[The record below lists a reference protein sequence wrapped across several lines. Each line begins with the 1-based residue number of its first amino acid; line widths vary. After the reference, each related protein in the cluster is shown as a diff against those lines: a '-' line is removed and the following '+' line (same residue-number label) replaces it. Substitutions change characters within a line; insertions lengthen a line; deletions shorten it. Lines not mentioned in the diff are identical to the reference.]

1 MSRLDKIRARMAG
14 ADIDAILVT
23 SEINQHYLSEFEFQD
38 GLVLITHNNAYLIT
52 DFRYYEMALN
62 LANKSFRVVT
72 PKDKRREFLFDCVKK
87 DGVKRI
93 GFEGGT
99 LAFGAYNAYKDLFS
113 DCELLD
119 IGDMLDEARQIKDE
133 GELALMQ
140 KAQDIADA
148 AYSHVVKMIKPDMT
162 EIEVA
167 AEIEYAIRRGGAD
180 GVSFG
185 TIAVSGDASALPHG
199 TPRNVKLKSGFLTM
213 DFGARYKGYC
223 SDMTRTVSI
232 GRADGAM
239 KKLYNTVLSAQLA
252 AIDFLREGV
261 DAGEADKVAR
271 DIIDANPEYKGAFGH
286 SLGHSVGLLVHESP
300 ALSPKA
306 FGRALRV
313 GEILTVEPGIY
324 LFGKYGC
331 RIEDMVKIE
340 KGGVYNFTHSPKD
353 LIEIC

>member
-1 MSRLDKIRARMAG
+1 MSRLDNIRRRMSE
-14 ADIDAILVT
+14 ADIDALFVT
-23 SEINQHYLSEFEFQD
+23 DEINQHYVSEFEFQD
-38 GLVLITHNNAYLIT
+38 GMVLITHGNAYLIT

-62 LANKSFRVVT
+62 EANKSFEIVM
-72 PKDKRREFLFDCVKK
+72 PKGKRMEFLADALKK
-87 DGVKRI
+87 DNAKKI
-93 GFEGGT
+93 GFEGNT
-99 LAFGAYNAYKDLFS
+99 LPYGVYLSYKEYFS
-113 DCELLD
+113 DCEFVN

-133 GELALMQ
+133 CELQLMQ
-140 KAQDIADA
+140 RAQDIADA
-148 AYSHVVKMIKPDMT
+148 AFSHVIKMITPSMT

-180 GVSFG
+180 GVSFS
-185 TIAVSGDASALPHG
+185 TVAVSGDASALPHG

-213 DFGARYKGYC
+213 DFGAKYKGYC

-232 GRADGAM
+232 GIADGAM

-252 AIDFLREGV
+252 ALDFLREGV

-271 DIIDANPEYKGAFGH
+271 DIIDANEEYRDAFGH
-286 SLGHSVGLLVHESP
+286 SLGHSVGLLVHEMP
-300 ALSPKA
+300 ALSPRA
-306 FGRALRV
+306 FGRKLRV

-340 KGGVYNFTHSPKD
+340 NSGVYNFTHSIKE

>member
-1 MSRLDKIRARMAG
+1 MSRLENIRNEMKR
-14 ADIDAILVT
+14 ADIDALFVT
-23 SEINQHYLSEFEFQD
+23 NEINQHYISEFEFQD
-38 GLVLITHNNAYLIT
+38 GMLLITHQNAYLIT

-62 LANKSFRVVT
+62 DADRAFDVVT
-72 PKDKRREFLFDCVKK
+72 PKGKRFEFLLDCLKK
-87 DGVKRI
+87 EKIGKI
-93 GFEGGT
+93 GFEGNSLSFAEYT
-99 LAFGAYNAYKDLFS
+99 AFKEYFS
-113 DCELLD
+113 DYELVSV
-119 IGDMLDEARQIKDE
+119 GDMLDLARQIKDDD
-133 GELALMQ
+133 ELSYMQ
-140 KAQDIADA
+140 KAQDIADSA
-148 AYSHVVKMIKPDMT
+148 LSHVLKMITPNMT

-199 TPRNVKLKSGFLTM
+199 TPRNVKLRKGFLTM
-213 DFGARYKGYC
+213 DFGAKYKGYC

-232 GRADGAM
+232 GKADDAM
-239 KKLYNTVLSAQLA
+239 RKLYNTVLSAQLA

-271 DIIDANPEYKGAFGH
+271 DIIDANPEYRGAFGH
-286 SLGHSVGLLVHESP
+286 SLGHSVGLLVHETP
-300 ALSPKA
+300 TLSPKS
-306 FGRALRV
+306 FGRKLRV

-340 KGGVYNFTHSPKD
+340 KLGVYNFTNSPKE
-353 LIEIC
+353 LIEIY

>member
-1 MSRLDKIRARMAG
+1 MSIVNDVRLRMKNAG
-14 ADIDAILVT
+14 IDAIFVT
-23 SEINQHYLSEFEFQD
+23 NEINQHYLSGFEFQD
-38 GLVLITHNNAYLIT
+38 GMLLVTHASAYLIT

-62 LANKSFRVVT
+62 EADKAFQVVT
-72 PKDKRREFLFDCVKK
+72 PKGKRIEFLRECLEKESVKT
-87 DGVKRI
+87 I
-93 GFEGGT
+93 GFEGNT
-99 LAFGAYNAYKDLFS
+99 LSFKEYLNYKESFS
-113 DCELLD
+113 DCQLVD
-119 IGDMLDEARQIKDE
+119 VGNMLDDARQIKDADE
-133 GELALMQ
+133 ILLMQ
-140 KAQDIADA
+140 RAQDIADD
-148 AYSHVVKMIKPDMT
+148 AYRHVLNMLTPNMT

-199 TPRNVKLKSGFLTM
+199 TPRNVKLKRGFLTM
-213 DFGARYKGYC
+213 DFGAKYKGYC

-232 GRADGAM
+232 GAADDEM

-252 AIDFLREGV
+252 AIDYLCEGV

-271 DIIDANPEYKGAFGH
+271 DIIDANDEYRGAFGH

-300 ALSPKA
+300 MLSPKA
-306 FGRALRV
+306 FGRKLRV

-324 LFGKYGC
+324 LFGRYGC

-340 KGGVYNFTHSPKD
+340 KDGVYNFTHSAKE

>member
-23 SEINQHYLSEFEFQD
+23 SEINQHYASEFEFQD

-62 LANKSFRVVT
+62 LANKSFQVVT
-72 PKDKRREFLFDCVKK
+72 PKDKRREFLLDCIKK

-99 LAFGAYNAYKDLFS
+99 LSFGAYNAYKELFS
-113 DCELLD
+113 ECELVD
-119 IGDMLDEARQIKDE
+119 IGDMLDEERQIKDA
-133 GELALMQ
+133 GELMLMQ

-148 AYSHVVKMIKPDMT
+148 AYSHVIKMIKPDMT

-185 TIAVSGDASALPHG
+185 TIAVSGDASARPHG

-232 GRADGAM
+232 GRADDAM

-252 AIDFLREGV
+252 ALDFLRAGV

-271 DIIDANPEYKGAFGH
+271 DVIDANPEYKGAFGH

-340 KGGVYNFTHSPKD
+340 ETGVYNFTHSPKE
-353 LIEIC
+353 LIEIF

>member
-1 MSRLDKIRARMAG
+1 MSRLDNIRERMAE
-14 ADIDAILVT
+14 ADIDAILLT
-23 SEINQHYLSEFEFQD
+23 NEINQHYVSEFEFQD
-38 GLVLITHNNAYLIT
+38 GLVLVTHKNAYIIT

-62 LANKSFRVVT
+62 EANKSFEVVT
-72 PKDKRREFLFDCVKK
+72 PKGRRMEFLSECLKK
-87 DGVKRI
+87 DNARKI
-93 GFEGGT
+93 GFEGNT
-99 LAFGAYNAYKDLFS
+99 LSYGEYLSYKEYFS
-113 DCELLD
+113 ECEFVN
-119 IGDMLDEARQIKDE
+119 IGDMLDLARQIKDE
-133 GELALMQ
+133 GELSLMQ

-148 AYSHVVKMIKPDMT
+148 AYSHVIKMITPNMT

-167 AEIEYAIRRGGAD
+167 AEIEYAIRKGGAD

-199 TPRNVKLKSGFLTM
+199 TPRNVKLRQGFLTM
-213 DFGARYKGYC
+213 DFGAKYKGYC

-232 GRADGAM
+232 GRADDAM

-252 AIDFLREGV
+252 AIDFLREGQ

-271 DIIDANPEYKGAFGH
+271 DIIDANEEYRGAFGH

-300 ALSPKA
+300 SLSPKS
-306 FGRALRV
+306 FGRKLRV

-340 KGGVYNFTHSPKD
+340 KSGVYNFTHSPKD

>member
-1 MSRLDKIRARMAG
+1 MSRLSLIREKMNGAG
-14 ADIDAILVT
+14 IDAILVT
-23 SEINQHYLSEFEFQD
+23 DEINQHYLSEFEFQD
-38 GLVLITHNNAYLIT
+38 GMLLITQKNAYLIT
-52 DFRYYEMALN
+52 DFRYYEMALKG
-62 LANKSFRVVT
+62 ANPEFQVVQPEGNRMSFLSNA
-72 PKDKRREFLFDCVKK
+72 FLK
-87 DGVKRI
+87 DGCRKI
-93 GFEGGT
+93 GFEGNT
-99 LAFGAYNAYKDLFS
+99 LSYNAYNAYSKQFQDM
-113 DCELLD
+113 EL
-119 IGDMLDEARQIKDE
+119 ISVGDMLDEARQIKDGAE
-133 GELALMQ
+133 IEYMQ

-148 AYSHVVKMIKPDMT
+148 AFSHVINMLTPDMT

-180 GVSFG
+180 GVSFS

-199 TPRNVKLKSGFLTM
+199 TPRNVKLRRGFLTM
-213 DFGARYKGYC
+213 DFGAKYKGYC
-223 SDMTRTVSI
+223 SDMTRTVCI
-232 GRADGAM
+232 GRADSAM

-252 AIDFLREGV
+252 ALDFLREGV
-261 DAGEADKVAR
+261 DAAEADKVAR

-300 ALSPKA
+300 MLSPRAK
-306 FGRALRV
+306 GRALRV

-340 KGGVYNFTHSPKD
+340 KDGVYNFTHSTKE